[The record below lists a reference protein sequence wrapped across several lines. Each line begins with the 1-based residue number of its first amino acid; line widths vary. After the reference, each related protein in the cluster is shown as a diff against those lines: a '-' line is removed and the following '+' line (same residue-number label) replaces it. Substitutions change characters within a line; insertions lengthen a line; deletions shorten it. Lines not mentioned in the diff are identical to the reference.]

1 MGMGKFNSDDR
12 YIYYFGQESQ
22 RRNGIVLIINKR
34 IQNAVLGR
42 NLKNDL
48 MWSAHQYSG
57 ESIIKFI
64 FYAACGQS
72 WSNSGPLLL
81 FGIWVILFESV
92 MLRIGSSTQKEE
104 RKKAINREK
113 KEESGRMGTRILRK
127 LKMTMYFVPDAM
139 LRCLLM

>member
-1 MGMGKFNSDDR
+1 MGKFNSDDR

-72 WSNSGPLLL
+72 
-81 FGIWVILFESV
+81 
-92 MLRIGSSTQKEE
+92 
-104 RKKAINREK
+104 
-113 KEESGRMGTRILRK
+113 
-127 LKMTMYFVPDAM
+127 
-139 LRCLLM
+139 